1 MRKILILSLLF
12 AVSLSAA
19 PVSYRVEPV
28 NGTVSFTIDKWTVI
42 KEEGTFRD
50 FDATVVFDREKPAQS
65 SVTFT
70 VKTASIDTKNNDRDG
85 TLRSEHVLHVKKHP
99 TMTFRSTKV
108 VPRAND
114 VADVTGNL
122 TIRGVTRQI
131 TVPVR
136 LLGVTRTG
144 RMELAGFETSFKIDR
159 RHFGVTGGGWT
170 AEFPGVLGNEVTIR
184 IMAGGVNRRN

>member
-1 MRKILILSLLF
+1 MKKMILLLSLF
-12 AVSLSAA
+12 AVSLAAA

-50 FDATVVFDREKPAQS
+50 FNATIVFDRDKPAQS
-65 SVTFT
+65 SVNFT
-70 VKTASIDTKNNDRDG
+70 VKTASIDTKNNDRDS
-85 TLRSEHVLHVKKHP
+85 TLRSEHFFDARKHP

-108 VPRAND
+108 VPRGNG

-122 TIRGVTRQI
+122 TIRGVTRQL

-136 LLGVTRTG
+136 LLGVTRSG
-144 RMELAGFETSFKIDR
+144 KMELAGFETSFKIDR
-159 RHFGVTGGGWT
+159 RQFGVTGGGWT

-184 IMAGGVNRRN
+184 IMAGGVNR